1 MFLILTVFCAECVGV
16 GETEEGDRMV
26 VVVVNLFLCYGKGG
40 VIKTLLRSCHHL
52 DAPPPSYSTLHT

>member
-26 VVVVNLFLCYGKGG
+26 VVVVVVNLFLCYGKGG
-40 VIKTLLRSCHHL
+40 VVELYQNITAEL
-52 DAPPPSYSTLHT
+52 PPP